1 MNTNRWIPSA
11 FLAAALSI
19 LAAPTL
25 AADAPTDQGGIA
37 SSAFARL
44 KIVQGTA
51 WVRTGDA
58 GEWEESVSNYPLV
71 AGSRVSVPQGS
82 EAEIRFR
89 GSQSLVLPGG
99 SEVDIL
105 QLGEQEVSYR
115 LRDGQASLSLPEDNF
130 APVRVAVP
138 GNREVQA
145 NIPGEYSLSTNGES
159 TRFLVSAGTGTVT
172 GTEGSSIAVHA
183 GQEASIG
190 DDVRISEAETAPVEA
205 APPPALTGT
214 ERQAG
219 VPPEVA
225 GELRPYGEWVSTPEY
240 GVAWRPYV
248 DDGWEPYYYGRW
260 TWVSPYGWT
269 WVGYEPWGWW
279 PYHTGWWWPS
289 PAFGWVWCPLR
300 SFVSVDFVFGG
311 SIFHGHHAR
320 FFPANVR
327 FFGRDRFVRWVPER
341 PGVIGSRSSSFSRD
355 DTRLTRWNRT
365 VDRGSVME
373 RRDGRTLP
381 VTSGRGTGISRAE
394 RTGVSPPGSRTR
406 DAGAVRATNP
416 RGGNVAAP
424 RSRPG
429 NDGGA
434 GPSVRRGG
442 GTRSYNG
449 GAGRV
454 SGSAG
459 IRKDPARSYRSSPG
473 MRSRGDGRAFRS
485 SISSGSPGSGRSFRS
500 SVSGGSPGSGRS
512 FRSSVSGGSPGSG
525 RSFRSSVSG
534 GSRGSGASFRGSSG
548 GWSRGSGRGVR

>member
-1 MNTNRWIPSA
+1 MISNRCILSI
-11 FLAAALSI
+11 FLAAALPI
-19 LAAPTL
+19 LGPPAM
-25 AADAPTDQGGIA
+25 AADPPTDQSGIP

-44 KIVQGTA
+44 SIVQGTA
-51 WVRTGDA
+51 WVRTGDD
-58 GEWEESVSNYPLV
+58 GDWEESVSNYPLV

-89 GSQSLVLPGG
+89 GSQSLLLPGG

-105 QLGEQEVSYR
+105 QLGEKEVSYR
-115 LRDGQASLSLPEDNF
+115 LRDGQASLSLPENNF

-138 GNREVQA
+138 GDREVLA

-172 GTEGSSIAVHA
+172 GTEGSSVAVHA

-190 DDVRISEAETAPVEA
+190 EDVRISEVETGPVEA
-205 APPPALTGT
+205 APLPAVTGT
-214 ERQAG
+214 EQEAG

-225 GELRPYGEWVSTPEY
+225 VELRQYGEWVSTPEY
-240 GVAWRPYV
+240 GVVWRPYV

-311 SIFHGHHAR
+311 SIYHGHHAR

-355 DTRLTRWNRT
+355 DTRLARWNRP
-365 VDRGSVME
+365 VDRGSVMV

-381 VTSGRGTGISRAE
+381 VTSGRGTGISRAG

-406 DAGAVRATNP
+406 DAGEVRAPNP
-416 RGGNVAAP
+416 RGGNVVAP

-434 GPSVRRGG
+434 DPPVRRGR
-442 GTRSYNG
+442 GTWFHNG
-449 GAGRV
+449 GAGTV

-473 MRSRGDGRAFRS
+473 TRSRGDGRAFRNSVDGGTPGPGRAYRS
-485 SISSGSPGSGRSFRS
+485 SVGGGSPGSGRDFRS
-500 SVSGGSPGSGRS
+500 SVSGGSPGFGRD
-512 FRSSVSGGSPGSG
+512 
-525 RSFRSSVSG
+525 FRSSVSG
-534 GSRGSGASFRGSSG
+534 GSRGYGASFRGLSG